1 MLKDYEINKPVLE
14 TERLIIRT
22 LSEADVPDLKEWLG
36 RDEIYTYWG
45 RKASKGE
52 KNPELLFVDARPWVK
67 RKPSPDFDWGIVL
80 KETNTV
86 IGMIAVFDIQN
97 SRMGDIGYRIHPEYW
112 NMGITTEALRE
123 VVKFVFENTEIERLN
138 GRADVRNIAS
148 NKVLERCGF
157 IKEGTIRQGKMVSVY
172 CDYHIYGMLRSFL
185 LFICLQPHIIISEHA
200 INIIIAINRNH
211 LALSDCPLFYETTP
225 LKNLI

>member
-1 MLKDYEINKPVLE
+1 MLKDYEIDKPVLE
-14 TERLIIRT
+14 TDRLIIRT
-22 LSEADVPDLKEWLG
+22 LNEADV
-36 RDEIYTYWG
+36 
-45 RKASKGE
+45 
-52 KNPELLFVDARPWVK
+52 
-67 RKPSPDFDWGIVL
+67 PDFDWGIVL

-112 NMGITTEALRE
+112 NMGITTEALNG

-157 IKEGTIRQGKMVSVY
+157 IKEGTIRQGNY
-172 CDYHIYGMLRSFL
+172 
-185 LFICLQPHIIISEHA
+185 
-200 INIIIAINRNH
+200 
-211 LALSDCPLFYETTP
+211 TP
-225 LKNLI
+225 SK

>member
-1 MLKDYEINKPVLE
+1 MLKDYKIDKPVLE
-14 TERLIIRT
+14 TDRLMIRT
-22 LSEADVPDLKEWLG
+22 LNEADVPDLKEWLG

-45 RKASKGE
+45 RKANKGE

-112 NMGITTEALRE
+112 NMGITTEALKE
-123 VVKFVFENTEIERLN
+123 VVKFVFENNVAYFSNRLPVISAEYLDHWFDSHVVVKEPQVCDFHQFLTNCHFSN
-138 GRADVRNIAS
+138 GGIA
-148 NKVLERCGF
+148 NDKNQFHKAPPLIAIC
-157 IKEGTIRQGKMVSVY
+157 Q
-172 CDYHIYGMLRSFL
+172 YH
-185 LFICLQPHIIISEHA
+185 FICF
-200 INIIIAINRNH
+200 R
-211 LALSDCPLFYETTP
+211 
-225 LKNLI
+225 

>member
-1 MLKDYEINKPVLE
+1 MLKDYEIDKPVLE
-14 TERLIIRT
+14 TDRLIIRT
-22 LSEADVPDLKEWLG
+22 LNEADVTDLKEWLG

-45 RKASKGE
+45 RNASKGE
-52 KNPELLFVDARPWVK
+52 KNPELMFIDPRPWVK

-112 NMGITTEALRE
+112 NMGITTEALKE
-123 VVKFVFENTEIERLN
+123 VVKFVFENTEIDRLN

-148 NKVLERCGF
+148 NKILERCGF

-172 CDYHIYGMLRSFL
+172 CDYNIYGMLREDYQKM
-185 LFICLQPHIIISEHA
+185 IDNAQ
-200 INIIIAINRNH
+200 
-211 LALSDCPLFYETTP
+211 
-225 LKNLI
+225 

>member
-1 MLKDYEINKPVLE
+1 MLKDYEIDKPMLE
-14 TERLIIRT
+14 TDRLIIRV
-22 LSEADVPDLKEWLG
+22 LNENDVPDLKEWLG

-45 RKASKGE
+45 RKASKSE
-52 KNPELLFVDARPWVK
+52 KNPELMFIDARPWVK

-97 SRMGDIGYRIHPEYW
+97 SRMGDVGYRIHPEYW
-112 NMGITTEALRE
+112 NMGITTEALKE
-123 VVKFVFENTEIERLN
+123 VVRFIFENTEIERLN
-138 GRADVRNIAS
+138 GRADVRNNAS

-172 CDYHIYGMLRSFL
+172 CDYNIYGMLRNDYEG
-185 LFICLQPHIIISEHA
+185 LQ
-200 INIIIAINRNH
+200 R
-211 LALSDCPLFYETTP
+211 
-225 LKNLI
+225 KNG